1 MSEAAREA
9 VRVERSPT
17 RCPFCHQSI
26 APEGEEWIAC
36 AQCLG
41 RHHTACWAEGGAC
54 AACGHAAPLSA
65 AEAHGRQAGAPEAQ
79 GSGARARETLRA
91 FDEQHAREG
100 WWSDAILGP
109 LTLGLLPLVRAEQR
123 LTVHEREH
131 DERLDPLPPDL
142 EPDVRARLAT
152 ARRVRLRSPVR
163 AGLCGLTV
171 VLPVLLFLWTWV
183 SYLTISR
190 PSHGGWDEA
199 YWRALQSMELVMV
212 LCQFPFLLGLAAH
225 VHAVREAVRKHELA
239 QLMTA
244 LVARGAGR
252 QQTER
257 LLARSSQAWNLRRV
271 LDSCLTGLAL
281 IPFAGYLVVPFLAVR
296 ANGSLALHQVH
307 EGQLDEDCPPPRAA
321 PREKGAP

>member
-9 VRVERSPT
+9 IKVERSPT
-17 RCPFCHQSI
+17 RCPFCHQSL

-65 AEAHGRQAGAPEAQ
+65 AEAQGRTAGAPEAQ
-79 GSGARARETLRA
+79 APAARARETLRA
-91 FDEQHAREG
+91 FDQQHAREG

-109 LTLGLLPLVRAEQR
+109 LTLGILPMVRAEQR
-123 LTVHEREH
+123 LAVHEREH

-152 ARRVRLRSPVR
+152 ARRVRLRSPLR
-163 AGLCGLTV
+163 AGLCGLVV
-171 VLPVLLFLWTWV
+171 VLPVLVFLYTWV
-183 SYLTISR
+183 GYMSLEH
-190 PSHGGWDEA
+190 PNHWNND
-199 YWRALQSMELVMV
+199 YWRQTRNMELAMI

-244 LVARGAGR
+244 LVARGAAR
-252 QQTER
+252 AQTEK

-271 LDSCLTGLAL
+271 LDSFLTAVAL
-281 IPFAGYLVVPFLAVR
+281 VPFAGYLVVPFLAVR

-307 EGQLDEDCPPPRAA
+307 EGLLDYDCPPPRAA
-321 PREKGAP
+321 PLEKGAP